1 VALACKAMIKQGVD
15 AAPPWRRRV
24 CRVHF
29 EECPQAPSGFFE
41 AAALLHRRSEPLG
54 KMSRQVSAVTVR
66 VPLVGQQDGAVVRPV
81 AQATPD
87 RLIQR
92 PGRIVRNT

>member
-1 VALACKAMIKQGVD
+1 
-15 AAPPWRRRV
+15 
-24 CRVHF
+24 
-29 EECPQAPSGFFE
+29 
-41 AAALLHRRSEPLG
+41 
-54 KMSRQVSAVTVR
+54 MSRQVSAVTVR